1 MRPLRTTGKGVS
13 SPHNRQGSVCPRRPR
28 LVSLVSNEIVQRL
41 MERVKQL
48 RESLGLTQEAFAERA
63 GLKYKHYQA
72 VEAGRKPNIQFE
84 TVLKMARACEVE
96 PWQLLCFEK
105 SALVLAEKQA
115 PYDAGAKRTKPTPAS
130 KPVSKRRRS

>member
-1 MRPLRTTGKGVS
+1 
-13 SPHNRQGSVCPRRPR
+13 
-28 LVSLVSNEIVQRL
+28 

-96 PWQLLCFEK
+96 PWQLLCFDA
-105 SALVLAEKQA
+105 SPQALAEKQA
-115 PYDAGAKRTKPTPAS
+115 PYDAGVKRKATLSVTPTKRPRKPAAKRRA
-130 KPVSKRRRS
+130 